1 MNKKELIMFF
11 ENLDVQDR
19 NEIGYKKTMSKE
31 ELTELYRIHIL
42 EPNEKKDVVDSVAV
56 TEKFIS
62 IKIKLPIIFKEN
74 TKVYSE
80 EKSTFKYEVG
90 DIIEQVNVKYLERL
104 QQFPEH
110 VEILEEVN

>member
-1 MNKKELIMFF
+1 MKSKSKQELREICKERKIKYTSS
-11 ENLDVQDR
+11 N
-19 NEIGYKKTMSKE
+19 TKE
-31 ELTELYRIHIL
+31 ELINLL
-42 EPNEKKDVVDSVAV
+42 EEQE
-56 TEKFIS
+56 EKFIS
-62 IKIKLPIIFKEN
+62 IKIKLPILFKEN
-74 TKVYSE
+74 AKVYSE

>member
-1 MNKKELIMFF
+1 MKSKSKQELREICKERKIKYTSS
-11 ENLDVQDR
+11 N
-19 NEIGYKKTMSKE
+19 TKE
-31 ELTELYRIHIL
+31 ELINLL
-42 EPNEKKDVVDSVAV
+42 EQE
-56 TEKFIS
+56 EKFIS

-80 EKSTFKYEVG
+80 EESTFKYEVG

>member
-1 MNKKELIMFF
+1 MKSKSKQELREICKERKIKFTSS
-11 ENLDVQDR
+11 N
-19 NEIGYKKTMSKE
+19 TKE
-31 ELTELYRIHIL
+31 ELINLL
-42 EPNEKKDVVDSVAV
+42 EEQE
-56 TEKFIS
+56 EKFIS
-62 IKIKLPIIFKEN
+62 IKIKLPIIFKKN

-80 EKSTFKYEVG
+80 EQSTFRYEVG